1 MEHLAV
7 RSCVLWREAEES
19 RRLMHYAKAM
29 KVLRTLTLLMLW
41 GMNCERQENK
51 TLDIPRSNF
60 HPVSIRIDYAS
71 TIHVSC
77 DLAAASHGGAV
88 RLTARFA
95 ELAQVGRQQTR
106 DG

>member
-7 RSCVLWREAEES
+7 RSYVLWREAEES

-51 TLDIPRSNF
+51 TLDIPISNS

-77 DLAAASHGGAV
+77 DLAAASHGGG
-88 RLTARFA
+88 L
-95 ELAQVGRQQTR
+95 
-106 DG
+106 D